1 MRNTKRI
8 VSLSILASIA
18 LLSAGVFAE
27 SENAVVRLLN
37 SRSSGSL
44 TTYAKAA
51 EEVAEGAHNGN
62 KLYAYVLALI
72 SREPNAPEAA
82 RVDEATRKKYL
93 DACRPL
99 LQKNANE
106 KNNPMAWY
114 LLSLESGSTNL
125 LRRAAESKNIQAQNA
140 WGTFLVARSASP
152 NLTSNEVSTVL
163 SEAFGLFKEAA
174 DKDDANGLYNTGMCY
189 WRGLGVNQDKERAF
203 TYFRNA
209 AAQGHPEAIN
219 NIGAFFREGVVV
231 EKNLE
236 TSAKWFAKSA
246 SYGNPYGQFNYALA
260 LKRGEG
266 VEVNHPEAARLF
278 RLSAAGG
285 CVEALDAYACALWR
299 GEGVAKDPKQAFKLF
314 ERAAAAG
321 FPPAMENMSAC
332 YDKGV
337 GVKASKEKALEWKI
351 RSRAARG
358 DRNAQLWLQQQ
369 KKDN

>member
-1 MRNTKRI
+1 MRKSRNI
-8 VSLSILASIA
+8 ISLSVLASVV
-18 LLSAGVFAE
+18 LLAANTHAK

-44 TTYAKAA
+44 TTYASAA

-62 KLYAYVLALI
+62 KLYGFVLALI

-82 RVDEATRKKYL
+82 RIDEGTRKKYL

-99 LQKNANE
+99 LEKNANE
-106 KNNPMAWY
+106 KNNAMAWY
-114 LLSLESGSTNL
+114 LLSLESGNTNL

-140 WGTFLVARSASP
+140 WGTFLVGQAASP
-152 NLTSNEVSTVL
+152 NMTSNEVSTVL
-163 SEAFGLFKEAA
+163 SEAFGLFKEVA

-219 NIGAFFREGVVV
+219 NIGAFFREGMVV

-260 LKRGEG
+260 LRRGEG
-266 VEVNHPEAARLF
+266 VEVNLPEAARLF

-299 GEGVAKDPKQAFKLF
+299 GEGVAKDPKLAFKLF
-314 ERAAAAG
+314 ERAANAG

-337 GVKASKEKALEWKI
+337 GVKADKEKSLEWKI

-358 DRNAQLWLQQQ
+358 DRNAQLWLQQR
-369 KKDN
+369 KEK

>member
-1 MRNTKRI
+1 MRHS
-8 VSLSILASIA
+8 VILP
-18 LLSAGVFAE
+18 VFAAIVFSAANAPAK

-37 SRSSGSL
+37 SRASGSL

-62 KLYAYVLALI
+62 KLYGYVLALV

-82 RVDEATRKKYL
+82 RIDEDTRKKYL

-99 LQKNANE
+99 LKKNANE

-114 LLSLESGSTNL
+114 LLSLEAGDTNL

-140 WGTFLVARSASP
+140 WGTILVGRSASP

-174 DKDDANGLYNTGMCY
+174 DQDDANGLYNAGMCY
-189 WRGLGVNQDKERAF
+189 WRGLGVTQDKERAF

-209 AAQGHPEAIN
+209 AALGHPEAIN
-219 NIGAFFREGVVV
+219 NIGAFFRQGVVV

-236 TSAKWFAKSA
+236 TSAKWFSKSA

-266 VEVNHPEAARLF
+266 VEVNLPEAARLF

-299 GEGVAKDPKQAFKLF
+299 GEGVAKDPKQAFALF
-314 ERAAAAG
+314 TKAAEAG
-321 FPPAMENMSAC
+321 FPPAMENMSEC
-332 YDKGV
+332 YDKGI
-337 GVKASKEKALEWKI
+337 GVKASKEKAIEWKI

-358 DRNAQLWLQQQ
+358 DRNAQLWLQQKQ
-369 KKDN
+369 